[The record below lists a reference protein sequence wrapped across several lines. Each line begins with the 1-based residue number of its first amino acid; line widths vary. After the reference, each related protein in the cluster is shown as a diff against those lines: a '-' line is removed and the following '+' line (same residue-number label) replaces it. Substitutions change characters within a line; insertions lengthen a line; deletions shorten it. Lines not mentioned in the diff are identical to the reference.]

1 MPNGKLAAGGNLEMT
16 YLAAAIQMN
25 AGPDKAANLERAERL
40 VRVGAARGANLVA
53 LPEVFNWRGKRN
65 EQAAASET
73 LDGQSLTLM
82 SKLARELQIHLVA
95 GSITEHVAGDVR
107 CYNTSVLIGPDGQ
120 QLAAYRKIHLF
131 DVDLPGR
138 VTVRESDAKLAGADI
153 VTAATPLGA
162 IGLSICYDL
171 RFPELYR
178 RLTFAGAQILSVP
191 SAFTFPTGEAHW
203 EPLIRAR
210 AIENQAYVIA
220 PAQFGPNIYGYSDYG
235 NSMIVDPWGRV
246 LARAADQEGVV
257 VAPIDLEYQ
266 DRVRRELPALK
277 HARLKGE

>member
-1 MPNGKLAAGGNLEMT
+1 MRGGSLANQMT
-16 YLAAAIQMN
+16 YLAAAIQMT
-25 AGPDKAANLERAERL
+25 AGNDKRANLERAERL

-53 LPEVFNWRGKRN
+53 LPEVFNWRGKRA
-65 EQAAASET
+65 EQAAAAET
-73 LDGQSLTLM
+73 LDGESLSLM
-82 SKLARELQIHLVA
+82 SRLARELRIHIVA
-95 GSITEHVAGDVR
+95 GSITERGEDSSR
-107 CYNTSVLIGPDGQ
+107 SYNTSVLLGPDGGR
-120 QLAAYRKIHLF
+120 LAVYRKIHLF

-138 VTVRESDAKLAGADI
+138 VTVRESDSKIAGAD
-153 VTAATPLGA
+153 VVCAETPVGA

-178 RLTFAGAQILSVP
+178 RLAFAGARILMVP

-220 PAQFGPNIYGYSDYG
+220 PAQFGPNVYGYSDYG

-266 DRVRRELPALK
+266 DRVRSELPALK
-277 HARLKGE
+277 HARLR